1 MQVETQAHIAFHLTG
16 RMPQG
21 EADVLARSDLQ
32 PAVFAGYRDL
42 TALRYDFPLVLI
54 AGGDGQSVQ
63 SLSALVDAAAQA
75 VAANGDSERA
85 RKHAARLEREI
96 RKLVA
101 GGATGTLSGLC
112 DAAAASMGAKSD
124 EQLAKSLKNLRAAL
138 KSDGEVI
145 DCDKAMPFRLFRHA
159 WQALQDRKA
168 QKFRAEINKLIMKLS
183 DIMSSDFGH
192 SKEGM
197 SAERLQAS
205 IGSAHRGA
213 FDFAA
218 MSRMLTAATVNVP
231 MAEKRRQRIRGLLAA
246 LRTQRFVPPG
256 TDSDKWIGV
265 AEPYSFTFESCAEA
279 VAAYRERLPKMTE
292 LAKAMAVA
300 KLETD
305 GEYNEANHDAFFA
318 GFGDNGLDADD
329 IAAFPD
335 YLICLR
341 ANDFRAAEQDLIL
354 RAFVAG
360 MPAKLVVQT
369 DDLLEQSPIRDDY
382 VIAALRGREVASAAI
397 GLGASFVLQSSS
409 SNLVQL
415 REQIQR
421 GLAYRGP
428 AVFSI
433 FSGAN
438 GGSLPPY
445 LAAAAAAESR
455 AFPSFVYDPSA
466 GTDWALRF
474 SLQTNSQV
482 DVDWPVQRVD
492 YEDAE
497 QQLIS
502 ENVAFTLVDFAAC
515 DPRCAKYF
523 AKVARA
529 KWTAD
534 LLPVAEFLTREP
546 KDVADK
552 VPCLLMVDGDNRLQ
566 KVIVNDALVREARRC
581 ADTWRSLQELG
592 GIHNSHAARLLEQE
606 RKVWAEQTQAA
617 AAEAAASQAQ
627 ANATVAAQA
636 APAAAASVAAA
647 PATVEAA
654 PEKASDDPYIE
665 TSRCTSCNECTQIND
680 KMFGYDANKQAF
692 IKDVNAGTYRQLV
705 EAAENCQISII
716 HPGKPRNQNEPGLDE
731 LIKRAEPFL

>member
-1 MQVETQAHIAFHLTG
+1 MQVELQAHIAFHLTG
-16 RMPQG
+16 RTPQG
-21 EADVLARSDLQ
+21 EGDALARRDLQ
-32 PAVFAGYRDL
+32 PAVFSGYRDL
-42 TALRYDFPLVLI
+42 TALRYDFPFILLS
-54 AGGDGQSVQ
+54 GGDGQSVQ
-63 SLSALVDAAAQA
+63 SLSALFDGAVQA
-75 VAANGDSERA
+75 VSANDDGERA
-85 RKHAARLEREI
+85 RKHANRLEREI

-101 GGATGTLSGLC
+101 GGATGALSSLC

-124 EQLAKSLKNLRAAL
+124 EQLAKSLKSLRAAL

-159 WQALQDRKA
+159 WQVLQDQKA
-168 QKFRAEINKLIMKLS
+168 QKFRAEINKLVMKLS
-183 DIMSSDFGH
+183 DILTADFGN

-197 SAERLQAS
+197 SAERLRAS
-205 IGSAHRGA
+205 IGSAHRDT

-231 MAEKRRQRIRGLLAA
+231 MPEKRRQRIRGLLAA

-256 TDSDKWIGV
+256 TDSDKWIGA
-265 AEPYSFTFESCAEA
+265 AEPYSFIFESCAEA

-318 GFGDNGLDADD
+318 EFGDNGLDADD

-341 ANDFRAAEQDLIL
+341 AADFRAAEQDLIL

-369 DDLLEQSPIRDDY
+369 DDLLELSPIRDDY
-382 VIAALRGREVASAAI
+382 VISALRGRELASAAI

-409 SNLVQL
+409 SGLVQL

-438 GGSLPPY
+438 SGSLPPY

-455 AFPSFVYDPSA
+455 AFPAFVYDPSA
-466 GTDWALRF
+466 GTDWASRF
-474 SLQTNSQV
+474 SLRTNSQV
-482 DVDWPVQRVD
+482 DVDWPVQRID

-502 ENVAFTLVDFAAC
+502 EDVAFTLVDFAAC
-515 DPRCAKYF
+515 DPRCGKYF

-546 KDVADK
+546 KNLADK

-581 ADTWRSLQELG
+581 ADAWRSLQELG
-592 GIHNSHAARLLEQE
+592 GVHNSHAARLLEQE
-606 RKVWAEQTQAA
+606 RKVWAEQAQAA
-617 AAEAAASQAQ
+617 AAVVSQQTSAALAAP
-627 ANATVAAQA
+627 ATAPA
-636 APAAAASVAAA
+636 APAAAVAA
-647 PATVEAA
+647 PAAAEAV
-654 PEKASDDPYIE
+654 PEKSSDDAYIE
-665 TSRCTSCNECTQIND
+665 TARCTSCNECTQIND

>member
-16 RMPQG
+16 RMLQG
-21 EADVLARSDLQ
+21 EGDALARSDLQ
-32 PAVFAGYRDL
+32 PAIFAGYRDL
-42 TALRYDFPLVLI
+42 TALRYDFPLVLLS
-54 AGGDGQSVQ
+54 GGDGQSVQ
-63 SLSALVDAAAQA
+63 SLSALFDAAAQA
-75 VAANGDSERA
+75 VAANGDGERV
-85 RKHAARLEREI
+85 RKHANRLEREV

-101 GGATGTLSGLC
+101 GGATGTLFSLC
-112 DAAAASMGAKSD
+112 DAAASMGAKND
-124 EQLAKSLKNLRAAL
+124 EQLAKSLKSLRAAL
-138 KSDGEVI
+138 KHDGEII
-145 DCDKAMPFRLFRHA
+145 DCDKAMPFRLFRYA

-168 QKFRAEINKLIMKLS
+168 QKFRTEINKLIMKLS
-183 DIMSSDFGH
+183 DILSSDFGH

-213 FDFAA
+213 FDFAV

-231 MAEKRRQRIRGLLAA
+231 MPEKRRQRIRGLLAA

-256 TDSDKWIGV
+256 ADSDKWIGV
-265 AEPYSFTFESCAEA
+265 AEPYSFIFESCAEA
-279 VAAYRERLPKMTE
+279 FAAYRERLPKLTE
-292 LAKAMAVA
+292 LAKAMAIA

-318 GFGDNGLDADD
+318 DFGDNGLDADD

-341 ANDFRAAEQDLIL
+341 ASDFRAAEQDLIL

-369 DDLLEQSPIRDDY
+369 DDLLELSPLRDDY
-382 VIAALRGREVASAAI
+382 VIAGLRGRELASAAI
-397 GLGASFVLQSSS
+397 GSGASFFLQSSS

-421 GLAYRGP
+421 GLAYHGP

-445 LAAAAAAESR
+445 LTAAAAAESR

-466 GTDWALRF
+466 GTDWASRF
-474 SLQTNSQV
+474 SLRTNSQV

-497 QQLIS
+497 QQRIS
-502 ENVAFTLVDFAAC
+502 EDVAFTLVDFAAC

-523 AKVARA
+523 AKVPRA

-534 LLPVAEFLTREP
+534 LLPVAEFLRREP
-546 KDVADK
+546 KDLADK
-552 VPCLLMVDGDNRLQ
+552 VPCLLMVDSDNRLQ

-581 ADTWRSLQELG
+581 GDGWRSLQELG
-592 GIHNSHAARLLEQE
+592 GVHNSHAARLLEQE
-606 RKVWAEQTQAA
+606 RKIWAEQAQAA
-617 AAEAAASQAQ
+617 AAASQQ
-627 ANATVAAQA
+627 TSAAVA
-636 APAAAASVAAA
+636 APAAASAA
-647 PATVEAA
+647 PAAAVAAPAAAEAA
-654 PEKASDDPYIE
+654 PEKASDDAYIE
-665 TSRCTSCNECTQIND
+665 TARCTSCNECTQIND